1 MICGRLNGWVKA
13 RSKGAAWWMGFCG
26 SYDIG
31 FVGLEEGSFGV
42 KWGWMSAPGSCYF
55 LDKIVSEWRGL
66 RWGLRVGV
74 KWRPWA
80 VE

>member
-1 MICGRLNGWVKA
+1 MT
-13 RSKGAAWWMGFCG
+13 SD
-26 SYDIG
+26 S
-31 FVGLEEGSFGV
+31 
-42 KWGWMSAPGSCYF
+42 WGWRKAVLEVKRGFESAPGSCYF

-74 KWRPWA
+74 KWRPRA